1 MPVPDLLT
9 CLSPRCVNAEHSKY
23 LTARILFESFC
34 PCSRL
39 IGDCPLSAKACKAS
53 LSSLKS
59 IFVPFM
65 EL

>member
-23 LTARILFESFC
+23 LTARISLDNFC

-39 IGDCPLSAKACKAS
+39 IGDAPFSAKACNAS
-53 LSSLKS
+53 LSSRKS
-59 IFVPFM
+59 IFVP
-65 EL
+65 